1 MKMLQQSWNQTSTK
15 SKIILGILL
24 AAVLVFA
31 VLSWNGTF
39 DPFGV
44 DTGLVIPAEDPG
56 AAEDL
61 TGLE

>member
-1 MKMLQQSWNQTSTK
+1 MNKLKMEWDRTSTR
-15 SKIILGILL
+15 SKIILGVLL
-24 AAVLVFA
+24 AAVLIFA

-44 DTGLVIPAEDPG
+44 DTGTVIPADELG
-56 AAEDL
+56 TEEDL

>member
-1 MKMLQQSWNQTSTK
+1 MNKLQQSWNQTSTK

-31 VLSWNGTF
+31 VVSWNGTF

-44 DTGLVIPAEDPG
+44 DTGVVVPADDLG
-56 AAEDL
+56 SGEDL